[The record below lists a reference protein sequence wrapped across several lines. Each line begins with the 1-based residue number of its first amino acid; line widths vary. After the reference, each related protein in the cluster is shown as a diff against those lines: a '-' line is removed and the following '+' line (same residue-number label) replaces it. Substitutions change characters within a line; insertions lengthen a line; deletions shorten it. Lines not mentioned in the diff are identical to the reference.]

1 MKNIV
6 ETAVEDGRFTM
17 LVEALKAAGLTD
29 DLKGTGP
36 FTVFAP
42 TDDAF
47 KSLPAGTVENLLKDV
62 PNLKAVLTYHVV
74 PGKVSAADVAKMNE
88 ARTSEGKSVNIKK
101 SEGRIMI
108 NDAHVVISDV
118 QATNGIIHVID
129 RVLMPP
135 K

>member
-88 ARTSEGKSVNIKK
+88 ARLLAKGMNPLAA
-101 SEGRIMI
+101 RP
-108 NDAHVVISDV
+108 A
-118 QATNGIIHVID
+118 ATLIILD
-129 RVLMPP
+129 SAMPTL
-135 K
+135 